1 MREAGVSRRL
11 VGELERRWAAAT
23 ALAWVGSCPR
33 VDAVWHLVAV
43 SPCLVSGSM
52 GVTVPEEVPGGG
64 GGQWVGHP
72 WGRQVLPQPGCGVPA
87 SGASGLVFPVQRC
100 HGPESYVRLR
110 AVRWVSPGS
119 HGHAPTAVLF
129 VFSFSDELVDEALG
143 AVAAELE
150 DACEDYAEAVFTSEF
165 LEAAT

>member
-1 MREAGVSRRL
+1 M
-11 VGELERRWAAAT
+11 
-23 ALAWVGSCPR
+23 
-33 VDAVWHLVAV
+33 
-43 SPCLVSGSM
+43 
-52 GVTVPEEVPGGG
+52 
-64 GGQWVGHP
+64 VGHP
-72 WGRQVLPQPGCGVPA
+72 WGRQALPQPGCGVPA

-100 HGPESYVRLR
+100 HGPESYVRLG
-110 AVRWVSPGS
+110 AARWVSPGS
-119 HGHAPTAVLF
+119 RGRAPTAVLF